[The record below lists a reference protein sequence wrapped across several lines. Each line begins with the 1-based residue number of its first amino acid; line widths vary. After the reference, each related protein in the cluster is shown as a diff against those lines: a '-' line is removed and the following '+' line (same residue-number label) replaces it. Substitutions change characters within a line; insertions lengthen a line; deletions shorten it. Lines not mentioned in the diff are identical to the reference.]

1 MVKNIT
7 IGLIAFIIIVT
18 GSLLYF
24 YKFSTRYTAISEAD
38 LSALKRMP
46 LPSRLIF
53 DEDTLFIP
61 RSLGAQFDGFINTD
75 MENAVHRFFKH
86 ISDEYTDKLSKEG
99 NTHPFLIIQ
108 CETSADDEDTLSAL
122 VSYTLQVD
130 DENIILRAPYPNG
143 ILHGLETIYQLI
155 ESNKDKVWI
164 RSVRIKYNNPKFH

>member
-1 MVKNIT
+1 MVKKIT
-7 IGLIAFIIIVT
+7 IGLIAFLIIVT

-24 YKFSTRYTAISEAD
+24 YKFSPRYAAISEAD
-38 LSALKRMP
+38 LSALERMS
-46 LPSRLIF
+46 LPSRFIY

-61 RSLGAQFDGFINTD
+61 RSLGAQFDGFINAD

-108 CETSADDEDTLSAL
+108 CETSANDEDTLTNP

-130 DENIILRAPYPNG
+130 DENIILRAPHPNG
-143 ILHGLETIYQLI
+143 ILYGLETISQLI

-164 RSVRIKYNNPKFH
+164 RSVRLKYNNPKNH

>member
-1 MVKNIT
+1 MVKQIT
-7 IGLIAFIIIVT
+7 IGLIAFLIIVT

-24 YKFSTRYTAISEAD
+24 YKFSPRYTTISEAD
-38 LSALKRMP
+38 ISALKSMP

-61 RSLGAQFDGFINTD
+61 RSLGAQFDGFINSD

-99 NTHPFLIIQ
+99 NTNPFLIIQ
-108 CETSADDEDTLSAL
+108 CETNANDEDTLTDL

-130 DENIILRAPYPNG
+130 DENIILIAPYPNG
-143 ILHGLETIYQLI
+143 ILYGLETISQLI
-155 ESNKDKVWI
+155 ESNKDKIWI
-164 RSVRIKYNNPKFH
+164 RSVRLKYNNPKNH